1 MIKAIEKIIDKT
13 RPNVEPK
20 NDATIAT
27 PSTIAIL
34 LFEGNVTPVIQLPIA
49 LRIFVIIFLFFYL
62 VL

>member
-1 MIKAIEKIIDKT
+1 LIKVIAKTIDKT

-20 NDATIAT
+20 NDPTIAT

-34 LFEGNVTPVIQLPIA
+34 LYEGNVTTVIQLPIA

>member
-1 MIKAIEKIIDKT
+1 MIKVIAKTIDKT

-20 NDATIAT
+20 NDPTIAT

-34 LFEGNVTPVIQLPIA
+34 LYEGNVTTVIQLPIA